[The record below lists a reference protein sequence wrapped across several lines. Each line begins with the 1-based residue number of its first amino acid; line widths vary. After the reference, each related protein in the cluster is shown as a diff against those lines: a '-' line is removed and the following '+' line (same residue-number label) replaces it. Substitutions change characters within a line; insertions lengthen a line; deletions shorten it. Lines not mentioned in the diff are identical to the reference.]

1 METTISAS
9 AITKVKTSD
18 KAVSRKKFWEMA
30 EFNRFGVIA
39 FVLSIVA
46 CTSGITAGLFVDGT
60 SQLDLTLVALPTM
73 LTLCS
78 ILIVAPMRWIVG
90 IGIGAILIDLA
101 IILF

>member
-1 METTISAS
+1 MSTTIQSSATYT
-9 AITKVKTSD
+9 AKAEKVKSTSTI
-18 KAVSRKKFWEMA
+18 WEQA

-46 CTSGITAGLFVDGT
+46 CTSGIIAAFFVDMT
-60 SQLDLTLVALPTM
+60 NQLEITMIVAPTM

-90 IGIGAILIDLA
+90 IGIAALVVDLLMV
-101 IILF
+101 LF

>member
-1 METTISAS
+1 MSTTIQSSATYT
-9 AITKVKTSD
+9 AKAEKVKSNSTI
-18 KAVSRKKFWEMA
+18 WEQA

-46 CTSGITAGLFVDGT
+46 FFVDMT
-60 SQLDLTLVALPTM
+60 NQLEITMIVAPTM

-90 IGIGAILIDLA
+90 IGIAALVVDLLMV
-101 IILF
+101 LF

>member
-1 METTISAS
+1 MSTTIQSSATYT
-9 AITKVKTSD
+9 ANAEKVKSTSII
-18 KAVSRKKFWEMA
+18 WEQA

-46 CTSGITAGLFVDGT
+46 CTSGIIAAFFVDMT
-60 SQLDLTLVALPTM
+60 NQLEITMIVAPTM

-90 IGIGAILIDLA
+90 IGIAALVVDLLMV
-101 IILF
+101 LF